1 MATAT
6 KRRILTIETHG
17 TSGRWYPCSDE
28 FSTMYDAL
36 TACKQTKKEGY
47 GVRILADGVV
57 VMDASWQTP
66 VDWSVQ

>member
-1 MATAT
+1 
-6 KRRILTIETHG
+6 
-17 TSGRWYPCSDE
+17 
-28 FSTMYDAL
+28 MYDAL